1 MGHYDDER
9 YDIIRQPPFQRVKYD
24 HNKPSST
31 RGDTVN
37 IDISKLKSGDWY
49 YTLGGGWVGVHSVHF
64 RGGFYEVYGGNDCVL
79 LTNLDGSN
87 PSGNEDWA
95 ITKVKTKEEMQHD
108 RNLRSDTV
116 SQKKVVSDGGSSS
129 YYLFPQSLVD
139 LVIKT
144 GKLETKDIIRHGF
157 GNDNDFGNV
166 FKALKRLYELKLGG
180 GKDGSTAEYEVNKMQ
195 YFLDEI
201 LEDLK

>member
-1 MGHYDDER
+1 M
-9 YDIIRQPPFQRVKYD
+9 
-24 HNKPSST
+24 
-31 RGDTVN
+31 N
-37 IDISKLKSGDWY
+37 IDVSKLKAGDQY
-49 YTLGGGWVGVHSVHF
+49 YNEKEGWVEVSRVDVFDVGIWSIYEAGESEVPLRCF
-64 RGGFYEVYGGNDCVL
+64 RGGEHIH
-79 LTNLDGSN
+79 GSSN
-87 PSGNEDWA
+87 WS
-95 ITKVKTKEEMQHD
+95 ITKVIIKEQP
-108 RNLRSDTV
+108 SG
-116 SQKKVVSDGGSSS
+116 QKSSSKVTSDGGSSS

-180 GKDGSTAEYEVNKMQ
+180 GRDGSTAEYEVNKMR
-195 YFLDEI
+195 YFLNEI